1 MDVTAFFKIVI
12 LRNGCRV
19 SWAWFECQ
27 LFENDQ
33 LLPLA
38 AVSSLHLEL
47 LGGETILQLALFC
60 V

>member
-1 MDVTAFFKIVI
+1 MV
-12 LRNGCRV
+12 
-19 SWAWFECQ
+19 WFQ

-38 AVSSLHLEL
+38 AAGSLHLEL
-47 LGGETILQLALFC
+47 LGRETILQLALFC